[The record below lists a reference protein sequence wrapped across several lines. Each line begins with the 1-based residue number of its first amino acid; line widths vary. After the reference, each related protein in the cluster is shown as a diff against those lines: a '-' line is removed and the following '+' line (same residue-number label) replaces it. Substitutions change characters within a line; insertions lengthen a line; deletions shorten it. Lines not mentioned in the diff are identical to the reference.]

1 MKYTTTLLFLFL
13 FVLATQTYAQSFDS
27 ALEYLEFLG
36 KEQSTVTK
44 NMWKYTK
51 AIAHSKSDRNIKIK
65 RNVLV
70 KSVERAIAKIAKAK
84 GFDGDEYKNNVLS
97 HMRLN
102 ESLLKKEYA
111 KIVDM
116 KAVAEQSYDAMEAY
130 ILAQEMADKKM
141 AESQQEYE
149 THFYAFADKHKI
161 NIVESDSDLGKKM
174 HISNDVFQHYNTLY
188 LVFFKVY
195 INEVYLWEASEKMDI
210 NGIQQ
215 NANAL
220 RQTAEEGLEI
230 LKTSALYKNDK
241 AIVTATQDVFDFF
254 IDEVENNIPKIT
266 DYLILKEDFESI
278 KAALEKTPERKR
290 TKEQID
296 AYNNKIKAINK
307 AGQTY
312 NKINASLNTHRNKA
326 LDRLDSTKANFLA
339 RHIPKD

>member
-1 MKYTTTLLFLFL
+1 MKQTTILLFLFL
-13 FVLATQTYAQSFDS
+13 FGLTSQVQSQNFDT

-51 AIAHSKSDRNIKIK
+51 AVAHSKSDRNINSK
-65 RNVLV
+65 RKVLV

-84 GFDGDEYKNNVLS
+84 GFDGDEYKNNVLN

-111 KIVDM
+111 KIIDM

-130 ILAQEMADKKM
+130 ILAQKMADKKM
-141 AESQQEYE
+141 TESQQDYE
-149 THFYAFADKHKI
+149 THFYAFANKHKI
-161 NIVESDSDLGKKM
+161 NIIESDSDLGKKM
-174 HISNDVFQHYNTLY
+174 NISNAVFEHYNTLY

-195 INEVYLWEASEKMDI
+195 INEVYLWEASENMDI

-230 LKTSALYKNDK
+230 LKTSTLYKKDK
-241 AIVTATQDVFDFF
+241 AIVTATKAVFDFF
-254 IDEVENNIPKIT
+254 INEVENNIPKIT
-266 DYLILKEDFESI
+266 DYLVLKEDFESI

-312 NKINASLNTHRNKA
+312 NKVNASLNNDRKKVLN
-326 LDRLDSTKANFLA
+326 RLDTTKANFLA